1 MDYHYA
7 SIVADSRGLEILLC
21 ILIIG
26 FLRRLRP
33 TR

>member
-1 MDYHYA
+1 MELHYA
-7 SIVADSRGLEILLC
+7 SIVTDSRTLEILLC
-21 ILIIG
+21 ILIIS